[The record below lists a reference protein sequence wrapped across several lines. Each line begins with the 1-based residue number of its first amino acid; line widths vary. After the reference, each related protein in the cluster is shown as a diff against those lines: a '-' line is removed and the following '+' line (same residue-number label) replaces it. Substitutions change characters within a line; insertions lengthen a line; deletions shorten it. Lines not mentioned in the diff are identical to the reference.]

1 MSSRLIIALVI
12 MLLASGVQAHNFVT
26 GKTVTPV
33 YIREGGELL
42 LNSEDE
48 IHYQKWNSTQL
59 AGKVRIIQYI
69 AGRKSAKKKNSLLI
83 KAVEAANFPQDR
95 FQPTTIVNTDDAIFG
110 TGYFV
115 VGKIEKINAAIRGRN
130 SLLTAMDWDAL
141 HGGCRA
147 EFNHSGAE

>member
-1 MSSRLIIALVI
+1 MEQHTA
-12 MLLASGVQAHNFVT
+12 G
-26 GKTVTPV
+26 GKSP
-33 YIREGGELL
+33 
-42 LNSEDE
+42 
-48 IHYQKWNSTQL
+48 HY
-59 AGKVRIIQYI
+59 QYI

-141 HGGCRA
+141 LAVAGA

>member
-1 MSSRLIIALVI
+1 MSSRLIIALII
-12 MLLASGVQAHNFVT
+12 MLLAPGVQAHNFVT

-33 YIREGGELL
+33 YIQEGGELL
-42 LNSEDE
+42 LNSDDE

-110 TGYFV
+110 TGYFSLA
-115 VGKIEKINAAIRGRN
+115 KSKKINAAIHGRN
-130 SLLTAMDWDAL
+130 SLLTAMDRDAL
-141 HGGCRA
+141 PGTCRSRVQP
-147 EFNHSGAE
+147 FWC

>member
-1 MSSRLIIALVI
+1 MSSRLIIALII
-12 MLLASGVQAHNFVT
+12 MLLAQGVQAHNFVT

-33 YIREGGELL
+33 YIQEGGELL
-42 LNSEDE
+42 LNSDDE

-69 AGRKSAKKKNSLLI
+69 ARRKSAKKKNSLLI

-141 HGGCRA
+141 PGGCRSRVQP
-147 EFNHSGAE
+147 FWC

>member
-1 MSSRLIIALVI
+1 MSSRLIIALII
-12 MLLASGVQAHNFVT
+12 MLLAQGVQAHNFVT

-33 YIREGGELL
+33 YIQEGGELL
-42 LNSEDE
+42 LNSDDE

-59 AGKVRIIQYI
+59 AEKVRIIQYI

-141 HGGCRA
+141 PGGCRSRVQP
-147 EFNHSGAE
+147 FWC

>member
-1 MSSRLIIALVI
+1 MPSRWIFALIIAL
-12 MLLASGVQAHNFVT
+12 LAPGAAAHNFVT

-33 YIREGGELL
+33 YIQEGGELL

-110 TGYFV
+110 TDYFV
-115 VGKIEKINAAIRGRN
+115 VGKIEKINAAIHGRN
-130 SLLTAMDWDAL
+130 SLLTAMDRDAL
-141 HGGCRA
+141 PGTCRSRVQP
-147 EFNHSGAE
+147 FWC

>member
-1 MSSRLIIALVI
+1 MPSRWIFALIIAL
-12 MLLASGVQAHNFVT
+12 LAPGAVAHNFVT

-42 LNSEDE
+42 LNSDDE

-115 VGKIEKINAAIRGRN
+115 VGKIEKINAAIHGRN
-130 SLLTAMDWDAL
+130 SLLTAMDRDAL
-141 HGGCRA
+141 LALAGA